1 MPVVNGVSL
10 REEVEAAKSRAPRVA
25 RKTRRPE
32 KSAPWS
38 ISCSRRLVRFAEEAR
53 GRGEKSAPW
62 SISCSRSRRS
72 RSPSC
77 RKGRTAR
84 PAAVPA
90 SRCRGGKGRDA
101 KRPAAE
107 GRPAGERRHP
117 EGRPRGS
124 GNGRRLR
131 RRPVRHRPVR
141 PGTPRP
147 GQYRVRDRR
156 EQRRDL
162 DEGTP
167 RPRQP
172 DRGTVPRRHAG
183 TAAVRKRPA
192 GIRDRPA
199 CRADALSAPGRR
211 KPPALPL
218 SGAAM
223 TRSGRG
229 RMPSPSVCRRARP
242 CAPTGPACA
251 STAGTGGRTSLPPRH
266 RH

>member
-10 REEVEAAKSRAPRVA
+10 REEVEAAKARAPRVA
-25 RKTRRPE
+25 RKARRPE

-38 ISCSRRLVRFAEEAR
+38 MSCSRFR
-53 GRGEKSAPW
+53 
-62 SISCSRSRRS
+62 IS

-90 SRCRGGKGRDA
+90 SRRRGGKGWDRQAAD
-101 KRPAAE
+101 RRRTAE

-131 RRPVRHRPVR
+131 CRPVRHRPVR

-147 GQYRVRDRR
+147 GRHRVRDCRERR
-156 EQRRDL
+156 RGL
-162 DEGTP
+162 DEGMP

-172 DRGTVPRRHAG
+172 HRGTVSRRHAG

-251 STAGTGGRTSLPPRH
+251 STAGTGGLTSLPPRH